1 MNKTRSLAGAALLAC
16 SIATSFSPLL
26 AAPPVAPTCTAV
38 PDGATFLSTGPGGAT
53 IDRIADSEALTL
65 PITSTPV
72 MAVRGPDGTVWAE
85 ASGERGSEI
94 HRVAA
99 DGTATMIEL
108 GEFRLQSAGWLD
120 GRSAAVVV
128 DDSATPRP
136 SEPDMTG
143 AVLVEYADGTR
154 ADVGPSGGP
163 EFGVGSVAIGAGR
176 IALGAWTDLTEAF
189 AYYDAAGGP
198 LTDWFVPTDTA
209 TYNGPPLFQAP
220 VAANVAS
227 GVLLSWVEGPDFN
240 GATNQTAGG
249 WALVVADAESG
260 VESLRLDL
268 GDAGNH
274 LIHADFDGRFWVGS
288 FDTTPEAEGE
298 ETVSTPGRVLVVD
311 TQADTPSAT
320 DAGCPVDVTV
330 TLDRAGTP
338 QPPADPA
345 TTTTAPPTATPAP
358 PTTSGPV
365 CPTYTENPS
374 TYPVRLCQKGRIVQN
389 VQIYLVR
396 HGYSIEIDGYF
407 GPATEQA
414 VRQFQGAAGLEVDG
428 LVGPN
433 TWARLIGD
441 DFLGTDNDGTG
452 TVDPWEVV
460 FDDANESDQWE
471 HYVGLVYTSPQFG
484 TVVDAATGSPV
495 LGVAV
500 RMGWVIGEGDAP
512 LWVGKEVAIDG
523 GGHVMW
529 LSRSDGRDAEGSPL
543 PWTVID
549 SVELPVADGEELSP
563 SCTLDGT
570 YNSAVAGVV
579 AAPHAVRARS
589 RASPRRGSSTP
600 RPARSRPSI
609 RLG

>member
-1 MNKTRSLAGAALLAC
+1 M
-16 SIATSFSPLL
+16 
-26 AAPPVAPTCTAV
+26 
-38 PDGATFLSTGPGGAT
+38 
-53 IDRIADSEALTL
+53 
-65 PITSTPV
+65 
-72 MAVRGPDGTVWAE
+72 VRA
-85 ASGERGSEI
+85 
-94 HRVAA
+94 HRH
-99 DGTATMIEL
+99 
-108 GEFRLQSAGWLD
+108 RHLQ
-120 GRSAAVVV
+120 RSAAV
-128 DDSATPRP
+128 P
-136 SEPDMTG
+136 G
-143 AVLVEYADGTR
+143 ARRG
-154 ADVGPSGGP
+154 
-163 EFGVGSVAIGAGR
+163 
-176 IALGAWTDLTEAF
+176 
-189 AYYDAAGGP
+189 
-198 LTDWFVPTDTA
+198 DT
-209 TYNGPPLFQAP
+209 
-220 VAANVAS
+220 S
-227 GVLLSWVEGPDFN
+227 RRGVLLSWVEGPDFN

-268 GDAGNH
+268 GDAGDH

-298 ETVSTPGRVLVVD
+298 ETVSIPGRVLVVD

-345 TTTTAPPTATPAP
+345 TTTTAPPTATTPAP

-484 TVVDAATGSPV
+484 TVVDAATGSLSSVWPC
-495 LGVAV
+495 A
-500 RMGWVIGEGDAP
+500 
-512 LWVGKEVAIDG
+512 WVGSSAKAMHRCG
-523 GGHVMW
+523 SARRW
-529 LSRSDGRDAEGSPL
+529 RSTGAG
-543 PWTVID
+543 T
-549 SVELPVADGEELSP
+549 
-563 SCTLDGT
+563 SCG
-570 YNSAVAGVV
+570 
-579 AAPHAVRARS
+579 
-589 RASPRRGSSTP
+589 
-600 RPARSRPSI
+600 
-609 RLG
+609 